1 MVFGLRYRHPKGSKK
16 PIRGDT
22 IDKALKAVGQG
33 IANLGGR
40 DPRKETDGSLRNDP
54 VLAAFLKRLRDE
66 DDPATRAHPANLTIL
81 RGLLDA
87 LDIGDDEYGALNAHI
102 IDLIIVAF
110 YWLLRPAEYLDSAS
124 DEDSRSQAFLYR
136 DISLTLDGTTTDGP
150 STPLNDELVQRI
162 TNATL
167 RFSDQKNAVR
177 GEQVGHRAN
186 TDPFFCPAKALG
198 RIALRLRRDGARPDT
213 PICSHYNHHSKHQAW
228 HTVKP
233 QYITNALRYS
243 AAALEPTTGI
253 PPHLLSARSLRPG
266 GATALLC
273 AGIDSDHIQLLGR
286 WQSDAMFRY
295 LRIQAATGALSQKML
310 DHGDYSFAPGAY
322 ALPGA
327 IPTQAP
333 VSIRDLLAHEELAE

>member
-1 MVFGLRYRHPKGSKK
+1 MVFGLRYRNPPGSKK
-16 PIRGDT
+16 PIRGNT

-54 VLAAFLKRLRDE
+54 VLASFLKRLRDE
-66 DDPATRAHPANLTIL
+66 DDPSTRAYPANLTIL

-87 LDIGDDEYGALNAHI
+87 LDIDDAEYGALNAHI
-102 IDLIIVAF
+102 IDLIIVAY

-136 DISLTLDGTTTDGP
+136 DISLTIDGTTTDGP
-150 STPLNDELVQRI
+150 TTPLNEELVQRI
-162 TNATL
+162 THATL

-177 GEQVGHRAN
+177 GEQVGHRSN
-186 TDPFFCPAKALG
+186 SDSFYCPAKALG
-198 RIALRLRRDGARPDT
+198 RIVLRLRRDGARPDT
-213 PICSHYNHHSKHQAW
+213 PIYSHYNHHPRHQAW
-228 HTVKP
+228 HSVKP
-233 QYITNALRYS
+233 QYVTNALRYS
-243 AAALEPTTGI
+243 ATLLEPTTGI
-253 PPHLLSARSLRPG
+253 PAHLISARSLRPG

-295 LRIQAATGALSQKML
+295 LRIQAATGDLSQKML
-310 DHGDYSFAPGAY
+310 DHGGYSFAPGTWET
-322 ALPGA
+322 PGSL
-327 IPTQAP
+327 PTQVP
-333 VSIRDLLAHEELAE
+333 VPIRDLLEHSELAE

>member
-1 MVFGLRYRHPKGSKK
+1 MVFGLRYRVPRTAKK
-16 PIRGDT
+16 PNRGDT
-22 IDKALKAVGQG
+22 VEKALKAVGQG

-66 DDPATRAHPANLTIL
+66 DDPATRAYPANLTIL

-87 LDIGDDEYGALNAHI
+87 LDIGDDEHGALNSHL
-102 IDLIIVAF
+102 IDLIIVAY
-110 YWLLRPAEYLDSAS
+110 YWLLRPAEYLDTPS
-124 DEDSRSQAFLYR
+124 DEDSRSQAFLFR
-136 DISLTLDGTTTDGP
+136 DICLTIDGTTTDGP
-150 STPLNDELVQRI
+150 STPLNDEIVQRI
-162 TNATL
+162 THATL

-186 TDPFFCPAKALG
+186 NDPFFCPAKALG
-198 RIALRLRRDGARPDT
+198 RIALRLKRDGARPDT
-213 PICSHYNHHSKHQAW
+213 PIHSHYNHHPKHKTW

-233 QYITNALRYS
+233 QYITNALRHS
-243 AAALEPTTGI
+243 ATLLEPTTGI

-295 LRIQAATGALSQKML
+295 LRIQAATSTLSQKML
-310 DHGDYSFAPGAY
+310 DHGAYSFAPGAY
-322 ALPGA
+322 TQPGA
-327 IPTQAP
+327 IPHQAP
-333 VSIRDLLAHEELAE
+333 VPIRALLAHEELAD